1 MSNTSLLIC
10 ASQCWPG
17 SPANSLSQQLAKQVL
32 QRSGWR
38 GRVLLALQGWRGGR
52 ALLTGLLQFS
62 LPGIM
67 AHYGWRK
74 QHIVSWI
81 EQQIE
86 QQNTQQLVI
95 VGAGFDGLG
104 AMLSA
109 KYRQLQVVEIDRVA
123 TINIKQDVLRQLHA
137 LRPNLCLKAADLGR
151 CSLAQLLADT
161 AEFSA
166 ERPTLMLAEGVL
178 MYLPETAINN
188 LLQQMRQSVNAPLQL
203 VASQMQ
209 LDQHGKPR
217 FSQQGWLA
225 DMALAISGERFVSGI
240 TPQALPGWL
249 VNLGFNLQQLVP
261 AEQPENN
268 DPCPGEL
275 LFYAT
280 AKSVP

>member
-17 SPANSLSQQLAKQVL
+17 AAANSLSQQLAKQVL

-38 GRVLLALQGWRGGR
+38 GRVLLALLGWRSGR
-52 ALLTGLLQFS
+52 VLLTGLLQFS

-67 AHYGWRK
+67 AHYRWRK
-74 QHIVSWI
+74 QHIASWI

-86 QQNTQQLVI
+86 QQNILQLVI
-95 VGAGFDGLG
+95 AGAGFDGLG

-109 KYRQLQVVEIDRVA
+109 KYPQLQVVEFDRVA
-123 TINIKQDVLRQLHA
+123 TINIKQDVL
-137 LRPNLCLKAADLGR
+137 LRLNSLQPNLCLRAADLGH

-166 ERPTLMLAEGVL
+166 ERPTLMLAEGLL
-178 MYLPETAINN
+178 MYLPESAINN
-188 LLQQMRQSVNAPLQL
+188 LLQQMRQCVNAPLQL

-209 LDQHGKPR
+209 LDPLGKPR
-217 FSQQGWLA
+217 FSQQGRLA
-225 DMALAISGERFVSGI
+225 DMALAMSGERFVSGI
-240 TPQALPGWL
+240 TPQVLPGWL

-268 DPCPGEL
+268 DPCPGEI